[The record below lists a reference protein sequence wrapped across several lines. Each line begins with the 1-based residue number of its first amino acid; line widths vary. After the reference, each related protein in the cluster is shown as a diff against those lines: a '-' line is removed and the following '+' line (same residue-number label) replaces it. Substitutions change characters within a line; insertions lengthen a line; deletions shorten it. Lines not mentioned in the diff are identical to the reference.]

1 MVTEFNLEF
10 MTVTLSEK
18 GIALVRNGKQTI
30 APAHARQVFDVSG
43 AGDTVIAVLA
53 LSLASGLAVE
63 TAVELANTAAGIVV
77 GKVGTAPVEKHE
89 LLAALAPDIA
99 LSGADKV
106 VSREELAT
114 RVATWR
120 ANGERVIFTNGCFD
134 LLHAGHIAFLEE
146 ARRAGDRLI
155 VAINN
160 DASVRALKGAGRP
173 AAGERDRAR
182 VIAAL
187 SAVDAVVVFAEPTP
201 LALILLTRPD
211 LIVKGGDYT
220 VDSVVGAAQV
230 LSWGGQVKIIPTLPL
245 HV

>member
-1 MVTEFNLEF
+1 
-10 MTVTLSEK
+10 
-18 GIALVRNGKQTI
+18 
-30 APAHARQVFDVSG
+30 
-43 AGDTVIAVLA
+43 
-53 LSLASGLAVE
+53 
-63 TAVELANTAAGIVV
+63 
-77 GKVGTAPVEKHE
+77 
-89 LLAALAPDIA
+89 LLAALAPDIS

-120 ANGERVIFTNGCFD
+120 ANGEKVIFTNGCFD

-160 DASVRALKGAGRP
+160 DASVRAVKGAGRP
-173 AAGERDRAR
+173 VAGERDRAR

-187 SAVDAVVVFAEPTP
+187 SAVDAVVVFADPTP
-201 LALILLTRPD
+201 LELILSTRPD
-211 LIVKGGDYT
+211 LIVKGADYS
-220 VDSVVGAAQV
+220 VDTVVGAAQV
-230 LSWGGQVKIIPTLPL
+230 LSWGGQVKIIPTLPV